1 MAERGLTVTEIAKQG
16 SVSQQA
22 VSNALNGNRIGKV
35 KVVPAICKAL
45 DLSAK
50 DNEGIIWVGVKSLC
64 VGMGLTRGQLNGE
77 VAKIQE
83 DMVLSQGCMKFRAGV
98 FEPNNET
105 LALQLDYVPLWLAKI
120 SITPNMRKN
129 HPELVEKLVNYQLKA
144 KDALAAAFLLDRKYW
159 EETRQEAKKNRLLET
174 DAIKEFVAYAERQ
187 GSQHANMYY
196 YHLTDL
202 ANKAAGT
209 TEGRDSADVKQLNN
223 LTLIEHIIYQS
234 GLLSRGRCQGGKRNI
249 GACFHGRD
257 NGCLYASDRR

>member
-1 MAERGLTVTEIAKQG
+1 MNGLV
-16 SVSQQA
+16 
-22 VSNALNGNRIGKV
+22 V
-35 KVVPAICKAL
+35 KTINFMGDGLLA
-45 DLSAK
+45 AK

-64 VGMGLTRGQLNGE
+64 VGMGLTRGQSNGE

-223 LTLIEHIIYQS
+223 LTLIEHIISEVLRDSMAQEKPYKEVYLGCKERIEQFREIAYLGYQAKKQP
-234 GLLSRGRCQGGKRNI
+234 L
-249 GACFHGRD
+249 
-257 NGCLYASDRR
+257 SDRHSDKGK